1 MAFNLRVYGLL
12 IVDNHVLVTHES
24 YRDLNFTKFPG
35 GGLERKEGLKDCL
48 VREFEEEL
56 GLSVEVGSLFYV
68 NDFYQPSAFCKDD
81 QIISFYYLVKPLD
94 VESTTKQ
101 ILALQ
106 NSNNP
111 EQPEWMAFHH
121 IKQDVFNFPIDK
133 IVCEKLT
140 TFLLENKC

>member
-1 MAFNLRVYGLL
+1 MAFNIRIYGLL
-12 IVDNHVLVTHES
+12 ILDNHVLVTHES

-35 GGLERKEGLKDCL
+35 GGLEPGEGIKDCL

-56 GLSVEVGSLFYV
+56 GLPVKVGKLFYV

-81 QIISFYYLVKPLD
+81 QIISFYYFVEPLD
-94 VESTTKQ
+94 VEGIKTK

-106 NSNNP
+106 KNNNP
-111 EQPEWMAFHH
+111 EQPEWLAISHL
-121 IKQDVFNFPIDK
+121 KKEVFKFPIDQ

-140 TFLLENKC
+140 TTILADKT